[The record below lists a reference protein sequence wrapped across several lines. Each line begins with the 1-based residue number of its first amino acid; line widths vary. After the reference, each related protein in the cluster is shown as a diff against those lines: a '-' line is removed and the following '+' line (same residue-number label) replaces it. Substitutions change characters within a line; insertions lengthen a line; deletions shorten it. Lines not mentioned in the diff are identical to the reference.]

1 MAYNKKEVLR
11 GNIEAIRTVLLLE
24 HQQRQPT
31 EQERGIL
38 KKYNGFG
45 GLKCVLNPANTL
57 ADRTRW
63 GKSELDLFPLVQELH
78 QVISDGSPTP
88 QMAKRYM
95 DSIKSSVLTS
105 FYTDSRV
112 VEAIASSFSESGIKF
127 DSFLDPSLGMGTF
140 LDAFSKNS
148 KEKTAFEK
156 DILTGKIMKALNAG
170 TKTSIRVSGFEE
182 ITPDMKGRFDCIAS
196 NIPFGNFVVYDR
208 EYSKSKEEVKSLS
221 TRAIHNYFFVKGLD
235 MLREGGILAFITS
248 QGLLDSEA
256 NKPVREH
263 LMNNARLVSVIR
275 LPNNL
280 FTENA
285 GTEVGSDLIVLQKES
300 GKGIS
305 EGMEQRFIDTA
316 EVTDPDNPG
325 KVLFTRN
332 SLFSDNDAHCIADS
346 TKLSTNPYGKAVME
360 YRYSGNMDELS
371 RDLHDALVSD
381 IGKNLSLGRY
391 YNDDDYVEKRQGKI
405 EQQQAY
411 DYMPKEI
418 AGRIPAIYA
427 TDGGLLGDKTAYLRY
442 FMPFGS
448 YTCYVLEADRKT
460 GELFTLTTMGYG
472 WELGYASLQEI
483 ESVEVMG
490 LKIERDIHFNPTKL
504 HEIDELKEYI
514 GNRFSPETVKEDIG
528 IEPVQ
533 SHEPLVLTVK
543 SIGDTLKE
551 YESYAGKGES
561 TDSILAEAAKR
572 GYVTITSATQAS
584 WTSEESLERA
594 CRELEGMTL
603 REWRK
608 ANIDPGVYEMM
619 YHKEIE
625 AERQQQEAETPVE
638 EKMSQT
644 SGTDNDNSEPQL
656 EKEEKAPEGVPVLTL
671 FDLFDS
677 SRPEWEEPRKMYGQT
692 IYFDDDHHPVS
703 VSDDDYE
710 MPESG
715 IQAWT
720 DEIDR
725 FNNEIKAAAPAVN
738 PKPKQAGLFENDIE
752 TKQNDNKISSKS
764 PAQNVKFPAK
774 KTASGRKSKKQP
786 IADMPDLFSG
796 LWDGPIVTQAQP
808 ESRPQQDMSPKPY
821 ATSLSRHLKDGSV
834 VRQDSRLGCLSDVK
848 YASPTFNPLDLP
860 FSQATKLGRY
870 IDLRDCYHRLYDN
883 ESGTHTEDKEERQK
897 LNRLY
902 DDFVSRYG
910 HLNTRKNL
918 DVLKMDPGSTEILFL
933 ERSIN
938 GQFVKADIFDHPVS
952 FQTNEIEVV
961 STPSEGLAASLNKYG
976 DVNLPYISS
985 LLPDMEESDIISGL
999 DGRIYYNPIS
1009 GGYEIAERFI
1019 SGNVVE
1025 KVRNIETWLEN
1036 DNNDNSANE
1045 EIRKSLSALKAA
1057 TPTPIP
1063 FSELD
1068 FNFGERWIPAQVYG
1082 KFASELFET
1091 DVNIHYNSSS
1101 DEYSVKCGYKNVNIR
1116 QKYAVKGE
1124 FRSYDGINLMR
1135 HALHN
1140 TIPDITKSK
1149 SVIDPIT
1156 GETNTIKVR
1165 DGVAIQ
1171 YANSKIEEIRNEFSD
1186 WLGRQPDSFKEKL
1199 TDRYNSLFNC
1209 FVRPHYD
1216 GTHQD
1221 FPDLDLKG
1229 LGIPDLYKSQKDAVW
1244 MLKVNS
1250 GGICDH
1256 QVGAGKTLIMCCA
1269 AYEMKRLG
1277 IVNKPMII
1285 GLKANVFD
1293 IANTFRKAYP
1303 NARVLYPGKNDF
1315 TPKNRGRIFN
1325 DIKNNDWDCV
1335 ILTHDQFG
1343 MIPQSLEI
1351 QQAIF
1356 EKELESVEENL
1367 EVLRAQGKDISKG
1380 MLKGVEKRKMNLEA
1394 KLKSIADDIAD
1405 RKDDVVD
1412 FKRMGIDHLFV
1423 DESHKFKNLM
1433 FTTRHDRVA
1442 GLGNSNGSQKALNM
1456 LFAIRTIQERSGKDL
1471 GATFLSGTT
1480 ISNSLTELYLLFK
1493 YLRPMAL
1500 QKQGINSFDA
1510 WAAVFAKKTTDYEFS
1525 VTNEIVQKERFRHF
1539 IKVPEL
1545 AAFYAEICD
1554 YRTAKDI
1561 GIDRPEKNE
1570 ILHNIPPTPEQERF
1584 IAKLVEF
1591 AKSGDATLLGRGP
1604 LTQKEENAKML
1615 IATDYARKMSLDMR
1629 MVDPSYEDHIDNKA
1643 SHCAK
1648 MIAEYYRKYDEVK
1661 GTQFV
1666 FSDLGTYKPGEWS
1679 VYSEIKRKLVEDYH
1693 IPSHEVRFIQECKN
1707 ETAKKAVIDAM
1718 NRGDIRVLFGSTEML
1733 GTGVNAQER
1742 AVAVHHLDTPWVP
1755 ASLEQRDG
1763 RAIRKGNWVAKE
1775 HAGNKVDV
1783 IVYAVEKSLD
1793 SYKFNLLYNKQLFIS
1808 QLKNNTLG
1816 QRSIDEGSMD
1826 EQNGMNF
1833 SEYVAVL
1840 SGNTDL
1846 LEKAKLEKK
1855 INALESERKSF
1866 SRERDDANFK
1876 LKSIDKSIDFH
1887 TRQIAEAKADLARFN
1902 SVAKKD
1908 ADGNVMNDLRLN
1920 GAGSSDI
1927 KAVAKR
1933 LQDIADKART
1943 NGNHQPIGEIYGFQV
1958 VVKSEASQK
1967 DMFSFIDNRF
1977 MVKGLG
1983 SIYYTHNNGHLA
1995 NDPKLACTNF
2005 LSALEKIPKV
2015 IESHERELEKVK
2027 RDVDTYRNIASGEW
2041 KKEAE
2046 LKALKSELSELDRR
2060 ISLTITKDKEP
2071 ENDEIQQENSQ
2082 SQSCKPDMDD
2092 GKPTGIKPKWR

>member
-31 EQERGIL
+31 KKEKEIL

-45 GLKCVLNPANTL
+45 GLKCVLNPAKTL

-78 QVISDGSPTP
+78 QVIADGSPTP

-112 VEAIASSFSESGIKF
+112 VDAIASAFYDNGVRF

-140 LDAFSKNS
+140 LEAFSKNA

-156 DILTGKIMKALNAG
+156 DILTGKIMKALNTDAD
-170 TKTSIRVSGFEE
+170 TRIRISGFEE

-208 EYSKSKEEVKSLS
+208 EYSKSKDEVKPLS
-221 TRAIHNYFFVKGLD
+221 TRAIHNYFFVKGMD
-235 MLREGGILAFITS
+235 VLREGGILAFITS

-256 NKPVREH
+256 NRPVREY
-263 LMNNARLVSVIR
+263 LMDNARLVSAIR
-275 LPNNL
+275 LPDSL
-280 FTENA
+280 FSENA
-285 GTEVGSDLIVLQKES
+285 GTEVGSDLIVLQKET

-305 EGMEQRFIDTA
+305 GEREQRFIETT
-316 EVTDPDNPG
+316 EVTDPDNHD
-325 KVLFTRN
+325 KVLFTQS
-332 SLFSDNDAHCIADS
+332 SLFSGEGTRCMADS
-346 TKLSTNPYGKAVME
+346 AVLSTNPYGKAAME
-360 YRYSGNMDELS
+360 YRYNGSMDELS

-381 IGKNLSLGRY
+381 IGNNLSLGRY
-391 YNDDDYVEKRQGKI
+391 YNDDDHVEKMQGKV
-405 EQQQAY
+405 EQKQAH

-418 AGRIPAIYA
+418 ADRIPPIYA
-427 TDGGLLGDKTAYLRY
+427 TDGGLIGDKTAYLRY

-448 YTCYVLEADRKT
+448 YTAYVLEADRKT

-472 WELGYASLQEI
+472 WELGYSSLDEI

-490 LKIERDIHFNPTKL
+490 LKIERDIHFQPTKL
-504 HEIDELKEYI
+504 HGIAELKEYV
-514 GNRFSPETVKEDIG
+514 GNRFTPENVKEEIG
-528 IEPVQ
+528 IEPDQ
-533 SHEPLVLTVK
+533 KSNPLELTVK
-543 SIGDTLKE
+543 SIGNALRE
-551 YESYAGKGES
+551 YESYAGKGKD
-561 TDSILAEAAKR
+561 TDVILAEASKR
-572 GYVTITSATQAS
+572 GYVTVTSATQAS
-584 WTSEESLERA
+584 WTNEESLERA

-608 ANIDPGVYEMM
+608 ANIDPDVYGMM
-619 YHKEIE
+619 YRKEIE
-625 AERQQQEAETPVE
+625 E
-638 EKMSQT
+638 EKKIQVD
-644 SGTDNDNSEPQL
+644 GTDNNIQEPHPAT
-656 EKEEKAPEGVPVLTL
+656 EEKAPEGVPVLTL

-677 SRPEWEEPRKMYGQT
+677 SRPEWEEPRRMDGQT
-692 IYFDDDHHPVS
+692 IYFDDEHHPIS
-703 VSDDDYE
+703 VSTDDDYE
-710 MPESG
+710 LPESG
-715 IQAWT
+715 IQAWA

-725 FNNEIKAAAPAVN
+725 FNKEIKAAAPAVSHV
-738 PKPKQAGLFENDIE
+738 PMQAKPTTPKQ
-752 TKQNDNKISSKS
+752 S
-764 PAQNVKFPAK
+764 AK
-774 KTASGRKSKKQP
+774 KQSAGKNKKRLAS
-786 IADMPDLFSG
+786 DMPDLFSG
-796 LWDGPIVTQAQP
+796 LWDEPIAAQAQP
-808 ESRPQQDMSPKPY
+808 EIPVQKDLTPKPY
-821 ATSLSRHLKDGSV
+821 AASLPRHLKDGSV
-834 VRQDSRLGCLSDVK
+834 VRQDSRMGYLSEVK
-848 YASPTFNPLDLP
+848 YGSPVFNPLDLP
-860 FSQATKLGRY
+860 LSQATKLGRY

-883 ESGTHTEDKEERQK
+883 ESETHTEDREERQK

-902 DDFVSRYG
+902 DDFVSLYG
-910 HLNTRKNL
+910 NLNTRKNL
-918 DVLKMDPGSTEILFL
+918 DVLKMDPGSTEVLFL
-933 ERSIN
+933 ERSID
-938 GQFVKADIFDHPVS
+938 GRFVKADIFDHPVS
-952 FQTNEIEVV
+952 FQIDGVKAV
-961 STPSEGLAASLNKYG
+961 STPMEGLAASLNKYG
-976 DVNLPYISS
+976 EVNLSYISS

-999 DGRIYYNPIS
+999 DGRIYYNPMS
-1009 GGYEIAERFI
+1009 GGYEIADRFI
-1019 SGNVVE
+1019 SGNVLE
-1025 KVRNIETWLEN
+1025 KARSIEKWLESGN
-1036 DNNDNSANE
+1036 PDNVE
-1045 EIRKSLSALKAA
+1045 VRKSLDALKAA
-1057 TPTPIP
+1057 VPAPIP

-1068 FNFGERWIPAQVYG
+1068 FNFGERWIPALVYG

-1091 DVNIHYNSSS
+1091 DVSIHYNSSS
-1101 DEYSVKCGYKNVNIR
+1101 DEYSVKCGYKNVNIW

-1149 SVIDPIT
+1149 SVIDPVT

-1171 YANSKIEEIRNEFSD
+1171 YANSKIEEIRTEFND

-1209 FVRPHYD
+1209 FVRPDYD
-1216 GTHQD
+1216 GSHQD

-1244 MLKVNS
+1244 MLKVNN

-1315 TPKNRGRIFN
+1315 TPKNRQRIFN

-1367 EVLRAQGKDISKG
+1367 EVLRAQGREISKG

-1456 LFAIRTIQERSGKDL
+1456 LFAIRTIQERNGRDL

-1480 ISNSLTELYLLFK
+1480 VSNSLTELYLLFK

-1510 WAAVFAKKTTDYEFS
+1510 WAAVFARKTTDYEFS
-1525 VTNEIVQKERFRHF
+1525 VTNEIIQKERFRHF

-1591 AKSGDATLLGRGP
+1591 AKSGDATLLGREP

-1629 MVDPSYEDHIDNKA
+1629 MIDPSYDDHVDNKA

-1648 MIAEYYRKYDEVK
+1648 MVAEYYRKFDEVK

-1693 IPSHEVRFIQECKN
+1693 IPAHEVRFIQECKT
-1707 ETAKKAVIDAM
+1707 ETAKRTVIDAM

-1793 SYKFNLLYNKQLFIS
+1793 SYKFNLLYNKQLFIN

-1840 SGNTDL
+1840 SGNTEL

-1866 SRERDDANFK
+1866 CRERDDANFR
-1876 LKSIDKSIDFH
+1876 LKGIDKSIDFH
-1887 TRQIAEAKADLARFN
+1887 TSRIVEAKADLAYFD

-1908 ADGNVMNDLRLN
+1908 SDGNVVNDLRLN
-1920 GAGSSDI
+1920 GMVSTDV

-1933 LQDIADKART
+1933 LQEIADKART
-1943 NGNHQPIGEIYGFQV
+1943 NGNYQPVGEVYSFQI

-1983 SIYYTHNNGHLA
+1983 NIYYTHNNGHLA
-1995 NDPKLACTNF
+1995 NDPKLACMNF

-2027 RDVDTYRNIASGEW
+2027 RDVETYRNIASGEW
-2041 KKEAE
+2041 KKEGE
-2046 LKALKSELSELDRR
+2046 LKSLKSELAELDRR

-2071 ENDEIQQENSQ
+2071 GNDETLQEDSKSQ
-2082 SQSCKPDMDD
+2082 SIKANSDD
-2092 GKPTGIKPKWR
+2092 GKAGIKPRWR

>member
-1 MAYNKKEVLR
+1 M
-11 GNIEAIRTVLLLE
+11 
-24 HQQRQPT
+24 
-31 EQERGIL
+31 
-38 KKYNGFG
+38 
-45 GLKCVLNPANTL
+45 

-63 GKSELDLFPLVQELH
+63 SKSELDLFPLVQELH
-78 QVISDGSPTP
+78 QVIADGSPSP

-95 DSIKSSVLTS
+95 ASIKSSVLTS

-112 VEAIASSFSESGIKF
+112 ADAIASSFHDNEIKF
-127 DSFLDPSLGMGTF
+127 DRFLDPSLGMGTF
-140 LDAFSKNS
+140 LESFSKNA

-156 DILTGKIMKALNAG
+156 DILTGKIMKALNTDAD
-170 TKTSIRVSGFEE
+170 TRIRVSGFEE

-208 EYSKSKEEVKSLS
+208 EYSKSKDGIKSLS

-248 QGLLDSEA
+248 QGLLDSDA
-256 NKPVREH
+256 NKPIREY
-263 LMNNARLVSVIR
+263 LMDNARLVSAIR

-280 FTENA
+280 FSENA
-285 GTEVGSDLIVLQKES
+285 GTEVGSDLIVLQKET
-300 GKGIS
+300 GKGVS
-305 EGMEQRFIDTA
+305 GEREQHFIDTT
-316 EVTDPDNPG
+316 VITDPDNPD
-325 KVLFTRN
+325 KVLFTQ
-332 SLFSDNDAHCIADS
+332 SKLFSEDDAHCIADS
-346 TKLSTNPYGKAVME
+346 TRLSTNPYGKAAME
-360 YRYSGNMDELS
+360 YRYNGSMDELG
-371 RDLHDALVSD
+371 RALHDALVSD
-381 IGKNLSLGRY
+381 IGNNLSLGRY
-391 YNDDDYVEKRQGKI
+391 YNDDDYVEKLQGRLERK
-405 EQQQAY
+405 QAY

-418 AGRIPAIYA
+418 ADRIPAIYA
-427 TDGGLLGDKTAYLRY
+427 TDGGLVGDKTAYLRY

-448 YTCYVLEADRKT
+448 YTSYVLEADKET
-460 GELFTLTTMGYG
+460 GELFTLATMGYE
-472 WELGYASLQEI
+472 WELGYASLEEI

-490 LKIERDIHFNPTKL
+490 LKIERDIHFQPARL

-514 GNRFSPETVKEDIG
+514 GNRFTPERVKEEIG
-528 IEPVQ
+528 IEPLPG
-533 SHEPLVLTVK
+533 SNPPELTVK
-543 SIGDTLKE
+543 SIGNALKE
-551 YESYAGKGES
+551 YEAYTGKGKD
-561 TDSILAEAAKR
+561 TDAILAEASKR

-608 ANIDPGVYEMM
+608 ANIAPKVYEMM
-619 YHKEIE
+619 YHNEIE
-625 AERQQQEAETPVE
+625 AEKKAL
-638 EKMSQT
+638 S
-644 SGTDNDNSEPQL
+644 SGDDKDIRDPKSAN
-656 EKEEKAPEGVPVLTL
+656 EEKAPDGVPVLTL

-677 SRPEWEEPRKMYGQT
+677 ARPEWEEPRKMDGQT
-692 IYFDDDHHPVS
+692 IYFDDEHHPIS
-703 VSDDDYE
+703 VSTDEDYE
-710 MPESG
+710 LPESG

-725 FNNEIKAAAPAVN
+725 FNREMKAAAPAVN
-738 PKPKQAGLFENDIE
+738 PRPIQTGLFEYTPIGKNDNQISPE
-752 TKQNDNKISSKS
+752 TARLSVKSSARKQKGGKSKGKTKQ
-764 PAQNVKFPAK
+764 V
-774 KTASGRKSKKQP
+774 
-786 IADMPDLFSG
+786 ADMPDLFPG
-796 LWDGPIVTQAQP
+796 LWDEPIVTQAQS
-808 ESRPQQDMSPKPY
+808 EARPPQDLTPKPY
-821 ATSLSRHLKDGSV
+821 TTSLSRHLKDGSV
-834 VRQDSRLGCLSDVK
+834 VRQDSRLGYLSDVK
-848 YASPTFNPLDLP
+848 YGSPTFNPLDLP
-860 FSQATKLGRY
+860 FSQAAKLGRY

-883 ESGTHTEDKEERQK
+883 ESEIHAEDREERQK

-902 DDFVSRYG
+902 DDFVSLYG
-910 HLNTRKNL
+910 YLNTRKNL
-918 DVLKMDPGSTEILFL
+918 DVLKMDSGSTEVLFL
-933 ERSIN
+933 ERSID
-938 GQFVKADIFDHPVS
+938 GRFVKVDIFDRPVS
-952 FQTNEIEVV
+952 FQIDGIKTV
-961 STPSEGLAASLNKYG
+961 STPMEGLAASLNKYG
-976 DVNLPYISS
+976 EVNLPYIGS
-985 LLPDMEESDIISGL
+985 LLSDMEESDIISGL

-1009 GGYEIAERFI
+1009 GGYEIADRFI

-1025 KVRNIETWLEN
+1025 KARNIERWLEN
-1036 DNNDNSANE
+1036 DNNDNSDNG
-1045 EIRKSLSALKAA
+1045 EIRKSLDALKAA

-1091 DVNIHYNSSS
+1091 DVSIHYNSSS
-1101 DEYSVKCGYKNVNIR
+1101 DEYSVKCGYKNVNIW

-1124 FRSYDGINLMR
+1124 FRSYDGISLMR

-1149 SVIDPIT
+1149 SVIDPVT

-1165 DGVAIQ
+1165 DGVAVQ
-1171 YANSKIEEIRNEFSD
+1171 YANSKIEEIRTEFND

-1209 FVRPHYD
+1209 FVRPNYD
-1216 GTHQD
+1216 GSHQE

-1244 MLKVNS
+1244 MLKVNN

-1293 IANTFRKAYP
+1293 IANKFRKAYP

-1315 TPKNRGRIFN
+1315 TPKNRQRIFN

-1367 EVLRAQGKDISKG
+1367 EVLRAQGREISKG
-1380 MLKGVEKRKMNLEA
+1380 MLKGVEKRKINLEA
-1394 KLKSIADDIAD
+1394 KLKSLADDIAD

-1510 WAAVFAKKTTDYEFS
+1510 WAAVFARKTTDYEFS
-1525 VTNEIVQKERFRHF
+1525 VTNEIIQKERFRHF

-1629 MVDPSYEDHIDNKA
+1629 MIDPSYDDHIDNKA

-1648 MIAEYYRKYDEVK
+1648 MIAEYYRNFDEVK

-1693 IPSHEVRFIQECKN
+1693 IPAHEVRFIQECKT
-1707 ETAKKAVIDAM
+1707 EAAKKAVIDAM

-1775 HAGNKVDV
+1775 YADNKVDV

-1793 SYKFNLLYNKQLFIS
+1793 SYKFNLLYNKQLFIN

-1866 SRERDDANFK
+1866 SRERDEAGFK
-1876 LKSIDKSIDFH
+1876 LKGIDKSIDFH
-1887 TRQIAEAKADLARFN
+1887 TRQIAEAKADLAHFN

-1908 ADGNVMNDLRLN
+1908 ADGNVLNDLRLS
-1920 GAGSSDI
+1920 GSGSADV

-1933 LQDIADKART
+1933 LQEIADKART
-1943 NGNHQPIGEIYGFQV
+1943 NGNHQPIGEIYGFQI

-1983 SIYYTHNNGHLA
+1983 NIYYTNNNGHLA
-1995 NDPKLACTNF
+1995 NDPKLACMNF

-2027 RDVDTYRNIASGEW
+2027 RDVETYRNIASGEW
-2041 KKEAE
+2041 KKEGE
-2046 LKALKSELSELDRR
+2046 LKALKSEMSELDRR
-2060 ISLTITKDKEP
+2060 ISLTITKDKDM
-2071 ENDEIQQENSQ
+2071 ENEEDAKEITQ
-2082 SQSCKPDMDD
+2082 SKAQPNKPDSDED
-2092 GKPTGIKPKWR
+2092 KPTGIKPKWR

>member
-24 HQQRQPT
+24 QQQRQPT
-31 EQERGIL
+31 RAERDIL
-38 KKYNGFG
+38 KRYNGFG

-57 ADRTRW
+57 ADRSRW
-63 GKSELDLFPLVQELH
+63 SKSEVELFPLVQELH
-78 QVISDGSPTP
+78 QIVRDGSPTP

-112 VEAIASSFSESGIKF
+112 TEAIASAFADNGVEIE
-127 DSFLDPSLGMGTF
+127 SFLDPSLGMGSF
-140 LDAFSKNS
+140 LDAFSKNA

-156 DILTGKIMKALNAG
+156 DILTGKIMKSLNMDAD
-170 TKTSIRVSGFEE
+170 TRIRVAGFEE
-182 ITPDMKGRFDCIAS
+182 ITPDMKGHFDCIAS
-196 NIPFGNFVVYDR
+196 NIPFGNFIVYDR
-208 EYSKSKEEVKSLS
+208 EYSKSKDKVKAFS
-221 TRAIHNYFFVKGLD
+221 TRAVHNYFFIKGLD
-235 MLREGGILAFITS
+235 TLCEGGILAFITS
-248 QGLLDSEA
+248 QGVLDSEA
-256 NKPVREH
+256 NRPVREY
-263 LMNNARLVSVIR
+263 LMDNARLVSAIR

-285 GTEVGSDLIVLQKES
+285 GTEVGSDLIVLQKET
-300 GKGIS
+300 GKGIDG
-305 EGMEQRFIDTA
+305 ETEQRFIDTE
-316 EVTDPDNPG
+316 EVTDPENPG

-332 SLFSDNDAHCIADS
+332 ALFSGDSDRCIADS
-346 TKLSTNPYGKAVME
+346 VVLSTNPYGKAAFE
-360 YRYSGNMDELS
+360 YRHSGGMDGIC
-371 RDLHDALVSD
+371 RDLHDALAAD
-381 IGKNLSLGRY
+381 IGRNLSLGRY
-391 YNDDDYVEKRQGKI
+391 YNDDDYVEKLQGEKEYRQTF
-405 EQQQAY
+405 

-418 AGRIPAIYA
+418 AKDIPELYA
-427 TDGGLLGDKTAYLRY
+427 TDGGLIGDKTAYLRY

-448 YTCYVLEADRKT
+448 YTCYVLEADRHT
-460 GELFTLTTMGYG
+460 GEMFALVTMGYG
-472 WELGYASLQEI
+472 WELGYTSLEEI
-483 ESVEVMG
+483 GSVDVRG
-490 LKIERDIHFNPTKL
+490 IRIERDIHFKPTKL
-504 HEIDELKEYI
+504 HEIEELKEYV
-514 GNRFSPETVKEDIG
+514 GNRFTPENTVKEENR
-528 IEPVQ
+528 IEPKP
-533 SHEPLVLTVK
+533 EEKPLTLTVK
-543 SIGDTLKE
+543 SIGDALKE
-551 YESYAGKGES
+551 YEAYTGKGEN
-561 TDSILAEAAKR
+561 TDRILAEASRR

-584 WTSEESLERA
+584 WKDEASLERA
-594 CRELEGMTL
+594 CKELEGMTL

-608 ANIDPGVYEMM
+608 ANIDPAVYEMM

-625 AERQQQEAETPVE
+625 EERQQQEQKQQEREESIHTP
-638 EKMSQT
+638 
-644 SGTDNDNSEPQL
+644 
-656 EKEEKAPEGVPVLTL
+656 EKAPEGVPVLTL
-671 FDLFDS
+671 FDLFESARTD
-677 SRPEWEEPRKMYGQT
+677 WEAPREMSGQT
-692 IYFDDDHHPVS
+692 VYFDDEHHPIS
-703 VSDDDYE
+703 VPNDEPDDLD
-710 MPESG
+710 MPEPG
-715 IQAWT
+715 RDVWAEEIERFN
-720 DEIDR
+720 DEIR
-725 FNNEIKAAAPAVN
+725 AAAPVVQPQPTEN
-738 PKPKQAGLFENDIE
+738 SPELPKPDVTIQRNAQQNNARNNINTQSGKKRSKGKNRKQSVTE
-752 TKQNDNKISSKS
+752 
-764 PAQNVKFPAK
+764 
-774 KTASGRKSKKQP
+774 
-786 IADMPDLFSG
+786 MPDLFAG
-796 LWDGPIVTQAQP
+796 LWDEPAVMQVQP
-808 ESRPQQDMSPKPY
+808 EAKPQADMSPKPY
-821 ATSLSRHLKDGSV
+821 TSSLSRHLKEGSV
-834 VRQDSRLGCLSDVK
+834 VRQGARLGHLSDVR
-848 YASPTFNPLDLP
+848 YGVPIFNPLDLP
-860 FSQATKLGRY
+860 LSQVSKIGRY

-883 ESGTHTEDKEERQK
+883 ESETHTEDREERQK

-910 HLNTRKNL
+910 YLNTRKNL

-933 ERSIN
+933 ERSID

-952 FQTNEIEVV
+952 FQADEIKAV
-961 STPSEGLAASLNKYG
+961 STPEEGLAASLNRYG
-976 DVNLPYISS
+976 DVNLSYISS
-985 LLPDMEESDIISGL
+985 LLPDMEEDDIVSGL
-999 DGRIYYNPIS
+999 DGRIYYNPIA
-1009 GGYEIAERFI
+1009 GGYEIADRFI

-1025 KVRNIETWLEN
+1025 KLRQIEGWIEEHPEN
-1036 DNNDNSANE
+1036 GEA
-1045 EIRKSLSALKAA
+1045 RKSIDALKAA
-1057 TPTPIP
+1057 IPAPIP
-1063 FSELD
+1063 FADLD

-1082 KFASELFET
+1082 KFAGELFGT

-1101 DEYSVKCGYKNVNIR
+1101 DEYSVKCDGKNVNIW

-1124 FRSYDGINLMR
+1124 FRTYDGIALMR

-1149 SVIDPIT
+1149 SVIDPVT
-1156 GETNTIKVR
+1156 GETTTVKVR
-1165 DGVAIQ
+1165 DGVATQ
-1171 YANSKIEEIRNEFSD
+1171 YANSKIEEIRGEFTD
-1186 WLGRQPDSFKEKL
+1186 WLGRQPDTFKEKL

-1209 FVRPHYD
+1209 FVRPNYD
-1216 GTHQD
+1216 GSHQE

-1244 MLKVNS
+1244 MLKVNG

-1315 TPKNRGRIFN
+1315 TPKNRQRIFN
-1325 DIKNNDWDCV
+1325 DIKNNDWDCI

-1394 KLKSIADDIAD
+1394 KLKGIADDIAE

-1456 LFAIRTIQERSGKDL
+1456 LFAIRTIQERNGKDL

-1525 VTNEIVQKERFRHF
+1525 VTNEIIQKERFRHF

-1570 ILHNIPPTPEQERF
+1570 ILHNIPPTPDQERF
-1584 IAKLVEF
+1584 IGKLVEF

-1629 MVDPSYEDHIDNKA
+1629 MIDPSYEDHIDNKA

-1648 MIAEYYRKYDEVK
+1648 MITEYYKKFDEVK

-1693 IPSHEVRFIQECKN
+1693 IPPHEVRFIQECKT
-1707 ETAKKAVIDAM
+1707 ESAKKAVIDAM

-1775 HAGNKVDV
+1775 YAGNKVDV

-1866 SRERDDANFK
+1866 CRERDEAKFK
-1876 LKSIDKSIDFH
+1876 LNGIDKSVELH
-1887 TRQIAEAKADLARFN
+1887 TRHIAETKADLEQFN
-1902 SVAKKD
+1902 RNAKKD
-1908 ADGNVMNDLRLN
+1908 TDGNVLNDLRLN
-1920 GAGSSDI
+1920 GVASTDV
-1927 KAVAKR
+1927 KVVAKR
-1933 LQDIADKART
+1933 LQEIADKART
-1943 NGNHQPIGEIYGFQV
+1943 KGEYQPVGEIYGFQV

-1967 DMFSFIDNRF
+1967 DMFAFTDNRF
-1977 MVKGLG
+1977 MVKGTG
-1983 SIYYTHNNGHLA
+1983 NIYYTHNNGHLA
-1995 NDPKLACTNF
+1995 NDPKLACMNF

-2015 IESHERELEKVK
+2015 IESHEKELEKVK
-2027 RDVDTYRNIASGEW
+2027 RDVETYRNIASGEW
-2041 KKEAE
+2041 KKEGE
-2046 LKALKSELSELDRR
+2046 LKSLKSELSELDRR

-2071 ENDEIQQENSQ
+2071 DDEQRNDVSQ
-2082 SQSCKPDMDD
+2082 SQKPDMDED
-2092 GKPTGIKPKWR
+2092 KPMGIRPKWR

>member
-1 MAYNKKEVLR
+1 MSYNKKEVLR

-31 EQERGIL
+31 DRERKIL
-38 KKYNGFG
+38 KKFNGFG

-63 GKSELDLFPLVQELH
+63 SQSELDLFPLVQELH
-78 QVISDGSPTP
+78 QVIREGSPSP
-88 QMAKRYM
+88 QIAKRYM

-105 FYTDSRV
+105 FYTDRRV
-112 VEAIASSFSESGIKF
+112 VDAIASSFYDNEIRF
-127 DSFLDPSLGMGTF
+127 DRFLDPALGMGTF
-140 LDAFSKNS
+140 LEAFSKDV

-156 DILTGKIMKALNAG
+156 DILTGKIMKALNMDAN
-170 TKTSIRVSGFEE
+170 TRIRVSGFEE
-182 ITPDMKGRFDCIAS
+182 ITPDMKGQFDCIAS

-208 EYSKSKEEVKSLS
+208 EYSKSKDEVKSLS
-221 TRAIHNYFFVKGLD
+221 TRAIHNYFFIKGLD

-256 NKPVREH
+256 NKPVREY
-263 LMNNARLVSVIR
+263 LMNNARLVSAIR

-280 FTENA
+280 FAENA
-285 GTEVGSDLIVLQKES
+285 GTEVGSDLIVLQKET

-305 EGMEQRFIDTA
+305 GEREQYFIDTTGITA
-316 EVTDPDNPG
+316 PDNPD
-325 KVLFTRN
+325 KVLFTQ
-332 SLFSDNDAHCIADS
+332 SKLFSEENAPCIADS
-346 TKLSTNPYGKAVME
+346 IKLSKNLYGKAAME
-360 YRYSGNMDELS
+360 YRYSGSMDGLS
-371 RDLHDALVSD
+371 HDLHKALVSD
-381 IGKNLSLGRY
+381 ISNNLSLARY
-391 YNDDDYVEKRQGKI
+391 HNDDDYVEKQQGRL
-405 EQQQAY
+405 EQKQTY

-418 AGRIPAIYA
+418 ADIIPSIYA
-427 TDGGLLGDKTAYLRY
+427 TDGGLIGDKTAYLRF
-442 FMPFGS
+442 FMPFGG
-448 YTCYVLEADRKT
+448 YTSYVLEADRET
-460 GELFTLTTMGYG
+460 GELFTLTTMGYE
-472 WELGYASLQEI
+472 WELGYASLEEI

-490 LKIERDIHFNPTKL
+490 LKIERDIHFQPTKL

-514 GNRFSPETVKEDIG
+514 GNRFTQEKVKEE
-528 IEPVQ
+528 IEL
-533 SHEPLVLTVK
+533 EPSQKSSPLELTVK
-543 SIGDTLKE
+543 AIGDALKE
-551 YESYAGKGES
+551 YGSYTGKGKD
-561 TDSILAEAAKR
+561 TDTVLAEASRR
-572 GYVTITSATQAS
+572 GYISITSATQAS

-608 ANIDPGVYEMM
+608 ANISPDVYEMM
-619 YHKEIE
+619 YHNEIE
-625 AERQQQEAETPVE
+625 AEQKIQARG
-638 EKMSQT
+638 SN
-644 SGTDNDNSEPQL
+644 NDIKEPQS
-656 EKEEKAPEGVPVLTL
+656 EKEEKAPDGVPVLTL
-671 FDLFDS
+671 FDLFES
-677 SRPEWEEPRKMYGQT
+677 ARPELEEPRKMAGQT
-692 IYFDDDHHPVS
+692 IYFDDEHHPIS
-703 VSDDDYE
+703 VSIDEDDYE
-710 MPESG
+710 LPETG
-715 IQAWT
+715 IQAWG

-725 FNNEIKAAAPAVN
+725 FNKEMLAAAPAVN
-738 PKPKQAGLFENDIE
+738 PKPIQAGLFEN
-752 TKQNDNKISSKS
+752 TQSRKNDNKMSSEGSLQSVKPSARKYKS
-764 PAQNVKFPAK
+764 GKGKN
-774 KTASGRKSKKQP
+774 KTKQV
-786 IADMPDLFSG
+786 ADMPDLFSG
-796 LWDGPIVTQAQP
+796 LWDEPIATQVQDDN
-808 ESRPQQDMSPKPY
+808 RPSQDLTPKPY
-821 ATSLSRHLKDGSV
+821 TTSLSRHMKDGSV
-834 VRQDSRLGCLSDVK
+834 VRQESRLGFLSEVT
-848 YASPTFNPLDLP
+848 YGSPVFNPLDLP
-860 FSQATKLGRY
+860 LSQATKLGRY

-883 ESGTHTEDKEERQK
+883 ESETHTEDREERQK

-902 DDFVSRYG
+902 DDFVSLYG
-910 HLNTRKNL
+910 YLNTRKNL
-918 DVLKMDPGSTEILFL
+918 DVLKMDPGSTEVLFL
-933 ERSIN
+933 ERSID

-952 FQTNEIEVV
+952 FQVNEVKIVT
-961 STPSEGLAASLNKYG
+961 TPMEGLAASLNKYG
-976 DVNLPYISS
+976 DVNLSYISS
-985 LLPDMEESDIISGL
+985 LLPDMEESDIISEL

-1009 GGYEIAERFI
+1009 GGYEIADRFI

-1025 KVRNIETWLEN
+1025 KTRDLERWLEN
-1036 DNNDNSANE
+1036 DSGGNSNNE
-1045 EIRKSLSALKAA
+1045 EIQKSLNALKAA
-1057 TPTPIP
+1057 IPTPIP

-1091 DVNIHYNSSS
+1091 DVSIHYNSSS
-1101 DEYSVKCGYKNVNIR
+1101 DEYSVKCGYKNVNVW

-1124 FRSYDGINLMR
+1124 FRNYDGINLMR

-1171 YANSKIEEIRNEFSD
+1171 YANSKIEEIRTEFND

-1209 FVRPHYD
+1209 FVRPNYD
-1216 GTHQD
+1216 GSHQD

-1244 MLKVNS
+1244 MLKINS

-1315 TPKNRGRIFN
+1315 TPKNRQRIFN
-1325 DIKNNDWDCV
+1325 DIKNNDWDCI

-1356 EKELESVEENL
+1356 EKELASVEENL
-1367 EVLRAQGKDISKG
+1367 EVLRAQGRDISKG
-1380 MLKGVEKRKMNLEA
+1380 MLRGVEKRKINLEA

-1456 LFAIRTIQERSGKDL
+1456 LFAIRTIQERRGKDL

-1510 WAAVFAKKTTDYEFS
+1510 WAAVFARKTTDYEFS
-1525 VTNEIVQKERFRHF
+1525 VTNEIIQKERFRHF

-1554 YRTAKDI
+1554 YRTAKEI

-1570 ILHNIPPTPEQERF
+1570 ILHNIPPTPEQEKF

-1604 LTQKEENAKML
+1604 LSQKEENAKML

-1629 MVDPSYEDHIDNKA
+1629 MIDPSYDDHIDNKA

-1648 MIAEYYRKYDEVK
+1648 MVAEYYKRFDEVK

-1679 VYSEIKRKLVEDYH
+1679 VYSEIKRKLVEDYQ
-1693 IPSHEVRFIQECKN
+1693 IPAHEVRFIQECKT
-1707 ETAKKAVIDAM
+1707 EAAKKAVIDAM

-1775 HAGNKVDV
+1775 YAGNKVDV

-1793 SYKFNLLYNKQLFIS
+1793 SYKFNLLYNKQLFIN

-1866 SRERDDANFK
+1866 CRECDEARFK
-1876 LKSIDKSIDFH
+1876 LKNIDKSIDFH
-1887 TRQIAEAKADLARFN
+1887 TRQIAEAKTDLVHFN
-1902 SVAKKD
+1902 SVVKKD
-1908 ADGNVMNDLRLN
+1908 ADGNIMNDIRLN
-1920 GAGSSDI
+1920 GSESTDV
-1927 KAVAKR
+1927 KVVAKR
-1933 LQDIADKART
+1933 LQEIADKART
-1943 NGNHQPIGEIYGFQV
+1943 NGNHQPIGEIYGFQI

-1983 SIYYTHNNGHLA
+1983 NIYYTHNNGHLA
-1995 NDPKLACTNF
+1995 NDPKLACMNF

-2027 RDVDTYRNIASGEW
+2027 RDVETYRNIAAGEW
-2041 KKEAE
+2041 KKEHE
-2046 LKALKSELSELDRR
+2046 LKVLKSELSELDRR
-2060 ISLTITKDKEP
+2060 ISLTITKDSVDEEDVKDISQTQIQSNKP
-2071 ENDEIQQENSQ
+2071 NFDNDKS
-2082 SQSCKPDMDD
+2082 
-2092 GKPTGIKPKWR
+2092 TGIKHKWR

>member
-31 EQERGIL
+31 EKEKEML

-78 QVISDGSPTP
+78 QVIADGSPTP

-112 VEAIASSFSESGIKF
+112 VDAIASAFYDNDVRF
-127 DSFLDPSLGMGTF
+127 DSFLDLALGMGTF
-140 LDAFSKNS
+140 LEAFSKNA

-156 DILTGKIMKALNAG
+156 DILTGKIMKALNTDAD
-170 TKTSIRVSGFEE
+170 TRIRISGFEE

-208 EYSKSKEEVKSLS
+208 EYSKSKDEVKSLS
-221 TRAIHNYFFVKGLD
+221 TRAIHNYFFVKGMD

-256 NKPVREH
+256 NRPVREY
-263 LMNNARLVSVIR
+263 LMDNARLVSAIR
-275 LPNNL
+275 LPNDL
-280 FTENA
+280 FSENA
-285 GTEVGSDLIVLQKES
+285 GTEVGSDLIVLQKET

-305 EGMEQRFIDTA
+305 GEREQRFIDTT
-316 EVTDPDNPG
+316 EVTDPDNPD
-325 KVLFTRN
+325 KVLFTQS
-332 SLFSDNDAHCIADS
+332 SLFSGEGARCMADS
-346 TKLSTNPYGKAVME
+346 AVLSTNPYGKAAME
-360 YRYSGNMDELS
+360 YRYDGSMDELS

-381 IGKNLSLGRY
+381 IGNNLSLGRY
-391 YNDDDYVEKRQGKI
+391 YNDDDHVEKMQGKP
-405 EQQQAY
+405 EQKQAH
-411 DYMPKEI
+411 DYMPKDI
-418 AGRIPAIYA
+418 ADRIPPIYT
-427 TDGGLLGDKTAYLRY
+427 TDGGLIGDKTAYLRY

-448 YTCYVLEADRKT
+448 YTAYVLEADRKT

-472 WELGYASLQEI
+472 WELGYASLDEI

-490 LKIERDIHFNPTKL
+490 LKIERDIHFQPTKL
-504 HEIDELKEYI
+504 HGIAELKEYV
-514 GNRFSPETVKEDIG
+514 GNRFTPEKVKEEIG
-528 IEPVQ
+528 IEPEQ
-533 SHEPLVLTVK
+533 KSNPLELTVK
-543 SIGDTLKE
+543 SIGNALRE
-551 YESYAGKGES
+551 YESYAGKGKD
-561 TDSILAEAAKR
+561 TDTILAEASRR

-584 WTSEESLERA
+584 WTNEESLERA

-608 ANIDPGVYEMM
+608 ANIDPDVYGMM
-619 YHKEIE
+619 YRREIE
-625 AERQQQEAETPVE
+625 E
-638 EKMSQT
+638 EKKSQVD
-644 SGTDNDNSEPQL
+644 GTGNNIQEPHPAT
-656 EKEEKAPEGVPVLTL
+656 EEKAPEGVPVLTL

-677 SRPEWEEPRKMYGQT
+677 ARPEWEEPRKMDGQT
-692 IYFDDDHHPVS
+692 IYFDDEHHPIS
-703 VSDDDYE
+703 ISTDDDYE
-710 MPESG
+710 LPESG
-715 IQAWT
+715 IRAWA

-725 FNNEIKAAAPAVN
+725 FNKGMEAAAPAISNV
-738 PKPKQAGLFENDIE
+738 PMQSKPASPKQSA
-752 TKQNDNKISSKS
+752 
-764 PAQNVKFPAK
+764 
-774 KTASGRKSKKQP
+774 KKQP
-786 IADMPDLFSG
+786 AGKNKKRQSSDMPDLFSG
-796 LWDGPIVTQAQP
+796 LWDEPIAAQAQP
-808 ESRPQQDMSPKPY
+808 EIPVQKDLTPKPY
-821 ATSLSRHLKDGSV
+821 AASLPRHLKDGSV
-834 VRQDSRLGCLSDVK
+834 VRQDSRMGYLSEVR
-848 YASPTFNPLDLP
+848 YGSPVFNPLDLP
-860 FSQATKLGRY
+860 LSQAAKLGRY

-883 ESGTHTEDKEERQK
+883 ESETHTEDREERQK

-902 DDFVSRYG
+902 DDFVSLYG
-910 HLNTRKNL
+910 NLNTRKNL
-918 DVLKMDPGSTEILFL
+918 DVLKMDPSSTEVLFL
-933 ERSIN
+933 ERSMD
-938 GQFVKADIFDHPVS
+938 GRFVKADIFDHPVS
-952 FQTNEIEVV
+952 FQIDEVKTV
-961 STPSEGLAASLNKYG
+961 STPMEGLAASLNKYG
-976 DVNLPYISS
+976 EVNISYISS

-999 DGRIYYNPIS
+999 NGRIYYNPIS
-1009 GGYEIAERFI
+1009 GGYEIADRFI
-1019 SGNVVE
+1019 SGNVLE
-1025 KVRNIETWLEN
+1025 KARSIEKWLEN
-1036 DNNDNSANE
+1036 GNPDNVE
-1045 EIRKSLSALKAA
+1045 VRKSLDALKAA
-1057 TPTPIP
+1057 VPAPIP

-1091 DVNIHYNSSS
+1091 DVSIHYNSSS
-1101 DEYSVKCGYKNVNIR
+1101 DEYSVKCGYKNVNIW

-1149 SVIDPIT
+1149 SVIDPVT
-1156 GETNTIKVR
+1156 GETTTIKVR

-1171 YANSKIEEIRNEFSD
+1171 YANSKIEEIRTEFND

-1209 FVRPHYD
+1209 FVRPDYD
-1216 GTHQD
+1216 GSHQD

-1244 MLKVNS
+1244 MLKVNN

-1315 TPKNRGRIFN
+1315 TPKNRQRIFN

-1367 EVLRAQGKDISKG
+1367 EVLRAQGREISKG

-1456 LFAIRTIQERSGKDL
+1456 LFAIRTIQERNGKDL

-1480 ISNSLTELYLLFK
+1480 VSNSLTELYLLFK

-1510 WAAVFAKKTTDYEFS
+1510 WAAVFARKTTDYEFS
-1525 VTNEIVQKERFRHF
+1525 VTNEIIQKERFRHF

-1591 AKSGDATLLGRGP
+1591 AKSGDATLLGREP

-1629 MVDPSYEDHIDNKA
+1629 MIDPSYDDHVDNKA

-1648 MIAEYYRKYDEVK
+1648 MVAEYYRKFDEVK

-1693 IPSHEVRFIQECKN
+1693 IPVHEVRFIQECKT

-1793 SYKFNLLYNKQLFIS
+1793 SYKFNLLYNKQLFIN

-1866 SRERDDANFK
+1866 CRERDDANFR
-1876 LKSIDKSIDFH
+1876 LKGIDKSIDFH
-1887 TRQIAEAKADLARFN
+1887 TKQIVEAKADLVHFD

-1908 ADGNVMNDLRLN
+1908 ADGNVVNDLRLN
-1920 GAGSSDI
+1920 GMVSTDV

-1943 NGNHQPIGEIYGFQV
+1943 NGNYQPVGEIYGFQI

-1983 SIYYTHNNGHLA
+1983 NIYYTHNNGHLA
-1995 NDPKLACTNF
+1995 NDPKLACMNF

-2027 RDVDTYRNIASGEW
+2027 RDVETYRNIASGEW
-2041 KKEAE
+2041 KKEGE
-2046 LKALKSELSELDRR
+2046 LKSLKSELAELDRR

-2071 ENDEIQQENSQ
+2071 DNDETLQEDSKSQ
-2082 SQSCKPDMDD
+2082 SIKANPDDE
-2092 GKPTGIKPKWR
+2092 KAGIKPRWR